1 MADMMETRRRR
12 QRSPLPWHPAVL
24 PPPGFR
30 LEHDGVTFEAVK
42 AGPHTG
48 TTYSNVWLVTWRT
61 HCIDCGAELTTMSTA
76 KGWEQL
82 HAKRCKPC
90 VTRLNKG

>member
-1 MADMMETRRRR
+1 MLCYEANGGCSISGVLGRLRGPSGPREAGGDKCHVNADQPCKLM
-12 QRSPLPWHPAVL
+12 V
-24 PPPGFR
+24 G
-30 LEHDGVTFEAVK
+30 
-42 AGPHTG
+42 
-48 TTYSNVWLVTWRT
+48 LVTWRT